1 MRQWIRQDVIQ
12 EAIESCMLPVTAIPA
27 ALKFVKDAVVFIQGA
42 QFTAKVFMNLKQ
54 KQHDLV

>member
-1 MRQWIRQDVIQ
+1 
-12 EAIESCMLPVTAIPA
+12 MLPVTAIPA

>member
-1 MRQWIRQDVIQ
+1 
-12 EAIESCMLPVTAIPA
+12 MLPVTAIPA

-54 KQHDLV
+54 EQHYLVQFHQTNC